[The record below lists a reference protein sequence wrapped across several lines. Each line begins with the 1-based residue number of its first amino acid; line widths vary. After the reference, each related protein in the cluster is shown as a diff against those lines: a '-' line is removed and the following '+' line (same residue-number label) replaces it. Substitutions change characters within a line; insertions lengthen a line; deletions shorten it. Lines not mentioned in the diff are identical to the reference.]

1 MKKNTIGAGMLIG
14 AMILLAGCSGKKAAT
29 PVFQDGMAQ
38 PVFPYTEV
46 TEDYDN
52 KKSAIVRYCVW
63 VETDNDMDRDG
74 EKDLVKALVQ
84 LPRAAYEGAYKAATI
99 FEARPYIAGRQ
110 FYQLSDPELQ
120 SEKAVI
126 APEAWY
132 YENPFVENDRR
143 YEDLNWY
150 DYFLVRGFAFVAS
163 AGPGTLGSDGYVSLG
178 SAEETDAFASVIEWL
193 HGDRIAYT
201 DLTRNETIRA
211 DWSNG
216 KVGMTGKSYGGTTQ
230 YALAARGVEGLETVV
245 PVSGITSWYQYL
257 NGQGVSLEVA
267 NRYFSYLAQRCCSKT
282 FNAAAFAGERDA
294 YINYLDSLDQQMLE
308 LDGNYGEV
316 WVERDF
322 NTGFERAEKKTPIL
336 IVHGLNDNNVRT
348 NQLERLIDILQ
359 DRQYEYKLLLTQG
372 GHQVPADPT
381 ARSEIMIGE
390 QSYDELLNKWFSH
403 YLYGIDNGIEN
414 MPTVR
419 YQSNV
424 DGSWRAFEPETL
436 MLKPVEYTL
445 ESAEISSEA
454 LPKAFDDWNENVW
467 YKRDDQTVKRYE
479 LAVAGEDGIE
489 LCKQVK
495 AELTLSLDSIPENTE
510 NLMVTACLVDE
521 YEDPFGI
528 YLPDKDAQVETELL
542 SSGAFGQVPG
552 YSAYDG
558 VQYKQTLSDHKLI
571 TAAWFD
577 LCNPGNES
585 TPENSM
591 RCAEP
596 VRCGETYEYTVLFDP
611 TIYTVVPGH
620 KLVLYIF
627 GYDLDRIT
635 VNTVMKKIPQ
645 SFYDSLDNTYVF
657 TINEGSGITVPV
669 KKAHN

>member
-1 MKKNTIGAGMLIG
+1 MKKKIVVAVILIS
-14 AMILLAGCSGKKAAT
+14 AILLIAGCSGKNAVT
-29 PVFQDGMAQ
+29 PVFKDGIAQ

-52 KKSAIVRYCVW
+52 SSSAIVRYCVW

-74 EKDLVKALVQ
+74 EKDLIKALIQ

-120 SEKAVI
+120 SDKAVI

-178 SAEETDAFASVIEWL
+178 GREETDAFASIIEWL

-201 DLTRNETIRA
+201 DLTRSETVRA

-245 PVSGITSWYQYL
+245 PVAGITSWYQYL

-282 FNAAAFAGERDA
+282 FNAAAFAEERDA
-294 YINYLDSLDQQMLE
+294 YIEYLDSLDQQMLE
-308 LDGNYGEV
+308 LDGNFGEV
-316 WVERDF
+316 WEERDF
-322 NTGFERAEKKTPIL
+322 NDGFVRAEKKIPIL

-348 NQLERLIDILQ
+348 NQLERILGILQ
-359 DRQYEYKLLLTQG
+359 DKQYDYKLLLIQG

-381 ARSEIMIGE
+381 VRTEIMIGE

-414 MPTVR
+414 TPTVE

-424 DGSWRAFEPETL
+424 DGSWRSFEPEELRLGTA
-436 MLKPVEYTL
+436 EYTL
-445 ESAEISSEA
+445 GGAEISSEA
-454 LPKAFDDWNENVW
+454 LPVSFEDWGEGVW

-479 LAVAGEDGIE
+479 LAAAGADGMD
-489 LCKQVK
+489 LCGQVK
-495 AELTLSLDSIPENTE
+495 AELTLTLDDIPDTE
-510 NLMVTACLVDE
+510 NLMVTAYLVDE
-521 YEDPFGI
+521 YDEEFGAFLEDA
-528 YLPDKDAQVETELL
+528 DAQVETELL
-542 SSGAFGQVPG
+542 SPGAFEQVSG
-552 YSAYDG
+552 HSAYDG
-558 VQYKQTLSDHKLI
+558 VQYKQTQTDHKLI

-577 LCNPGNES
+577 LCNSGREG

-591 RCAEP
+591 KCQTP
-596 VRCGETYEYTVLFDP
+596 VKCGESYDYTVLFDP
-611 TIYTVVPGH
+611 TIYTLRPGH
-620 KLVLYIF
+620 RLVLYVF
-627 GYDLDRIT
+627 GYDLDRIK
-635 VNTVMKKIPQ
+635 VNTVMAKIPQ
-645 SFYDSLDNTYVF
+645 SFYDRLNSPYSF
-657 TINEGSGITVPV
+657 TIHEGSDVIVPFME
-669 KKAHN
+669 